1 MRRWRGLKALVHDA
15 VDHTT
20 ALIEEGHD
28 SAARVALRAVDLV
41 APGNPRAREI
51 NAARAHVTSNVLAS
65 VRAVNRL
72 VRTVTDLGV
81 DVVEAVAAP
90 AEPAPVTMRSDAT
103 RRATTLADAA
113 LGAVNGV
120 VGDALAARTNG
131 LALDMSLRAGAQYLT
146 LTPEGLRD
154 AVPDPS
160 SSLVVFVHGLC
171 ATEWSWCLGAEA
183 YHGDPGANFGTLLAR
198 DLGVTPLFLR
208 YNSGRHVSENGRD
221 LAALLDAL
229 VAHWPV
235 PVKRVALVGHSMGGL
250 VIRSACHL
258 ADADR
263 RPWRE
268 RLTHVAC
275 LASPHRGA
283 ALEKL
288 GNVLGGVLEA
298 IDLPGTRIPGR
309 ILQGRSAG
317 IKDLRYGYIRDED
330 WAGFDPDALLE
341 DRSGPLALLDDV
353 AYCFVSATVT
363 RDPEHPVG
371 ALLGDLLV
379 RGPSA
384 SPEALTRRAFAL
396 DTGRYGAVLHHQVQ
410 CHPDVY
416 AQLRAF
422 LAT

>member
-1 MRRWRGLKALVHDA
+1 MHDA

-81 DVVEAVAAP
+81 DVVEAVAEP

-131 LALDMSLRAGAQYLT
+131 LALDMSLRAGDQYLT

-154 AVPDPS
+154 AVPEPS
-160 SSLVVFVHGLC
+160 STLVVFVHGLC

>member
-1 MRRWRGLKALVHDA
+1 
-15 VDHTT
+15 
-20 ALIEEGHD
+20 
-28 SAARVALRAVDLV
+28 
-41 APGNPRAREI
+41 
-51 NAARAHVTSNVLAS
+51 
-65 VRAVNRL
+65 

-131 LALDMSLRAGAQYLT
+131 LALDMSLRAGDQYLT

-229 VAHWPV
+229 VTHWPV
-235 PVKRVALVGHSMGGL
+235 PVKRIALVGHSMGGL

-258 ADADR
+258 ADEDG
-263 RPWRE
+263 RPWR
-268 RLTHVAC
+268 RSLTHVAC

-422 LAT
+422 LVK

>member
-1 MRRWRGLKALVHDA
+1 
-15 VDHTT
+15 
-20 ALIEEGHD
+20 
-28 SAARVALRAVDLV
+28 VDLV
-41 APGNPRAREI
+41 DPGNPRAREI

-131 LALDMSLRAGAQYLT
+131 LALDMSLRAGDQYLT

-183 YHGDPGANFGTLLAR
+183 YHGDPGANFGTLLER

-229 VAHWPV
+229 VTHWPV
-235 PVKRVALVGHSMGGL
+235 PVKRIALVGHSMGGL

-258 ADADR
+258 ADEDG
-263 RPWRE
+263 RPWR
-268 RLTHVAC
+268 RSLTHVAC

-422 LAT
+422 LVT

>member
-1 MRRWRGLKALVHDA
+1 MHDA

-65 VRAVNRL
+65 VRAVNHL

-131 LALDMSLRAGAQYLT
+131 LALDMSLRAGDQYLT

-229 VAHWPV
+229 VTHWPV
-235 PVKRVALVGHSMGGL
+235 PVKRIALVGHSMGGL

-258 ADADR
+258 ADEDG
-263 RPWRE
+263 RPWR
-268 RLTHVAC
+268 RSLTHVAC

-422 LAT
+422 LVK

>member
-1 MRRWRGLKALVHDA
+1 MHDA

-90 AEPAPVTMRSDAT
+90 AAPAPVPMRSDVT
-103 RRATTLADAA
+103 RRAVTLADAA

-131 LALDMSLRAGAQYLT
+131 LALEMSLRAGDQYLT

-258 ADADR
+258 ADEDG
-263 RPWRE
+263 RPWR
-268 RLTHVAC
+268 RSLTHVAC

-283 ALEKL
+283 PLEKL
-288 GNVLGGVLEA
+288 GNVLGGVLDA

-317 IKDLRYGYIRDED
+317 IKDLRYGYIRDEE

-353 AYCFVSATVT
+353 AWCFVSATVT
-363 RDPEHPVG
+363 RDPEHPLG
-371 ALLGDLLV
+371 TLLGDLLV

-384 SPEALTRRAFAL
+384 SPEAFTRRAFAL